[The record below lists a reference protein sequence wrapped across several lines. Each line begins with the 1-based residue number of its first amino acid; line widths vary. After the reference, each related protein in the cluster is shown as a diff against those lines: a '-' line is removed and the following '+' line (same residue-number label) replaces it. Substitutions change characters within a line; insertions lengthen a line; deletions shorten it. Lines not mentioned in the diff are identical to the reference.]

1 MTYET
6 KSSKGYDGWQAVSET
21 EIGQT
26 SEGPRILKLRTAKAR
41 GGLAA
46 SASVCIRKNAAQA
59 GFMCETTEIFGDF
72 YKSGIA
78 LTECRRV
85 TEKAVLEVHSRALQG
100 MDSLIVEAQEFY
112 RNREAQQAA

>member
-6 KSSKGYDGWQAVSET
+6 KSSKGYDGWQATSEA

-26 SEGPRILKLRTAKAR
+26 AEGPRILKLRTAKAR

-100 MDSLIVEAQEFY
+100 MDSLTRQAKAFYEAKE
-112 RNREAQQAA
+112 QQAA

>member
-6 KSSKGYDGWQAVSET
+6 KTSKGFDGWQAVSEA
-21 EIGQT
+21 EIGQIA
-26 SEGPRILKLRTAKAR
+26 EGKRILKLRTAKTR

-46 SASVCIRKNAAQA
+46 SASVCIRKQAGQA

-78 LTECRRV
+78 LTECCRV
-85 TEKAVLEVHSRALQG
+85 TEKTVLEVHQRALQD
-100 MDSLIVEAQEFY
+100 MDLLTRQAKAFYEAKT
-112 RNREAQQAA
+112 QQAA

>member
-85 TEKAVLEVHSRALQG
+85 TEKAVLEVHSRALQD
-100 MDSLIVEAQEFY
+100 MDSLIEQAKAFYEAKE
-112 RNREAQQAA
+112 QQAA

>member
-1 MTYET
+1 MIYET
-6 KSSKGYDGWQAVSET
+6 QTSKGYDGWQAVSEA

-26 SEGPRILKLRTAKAR
+26 AEGPRILKLRTAKTR

-46 SASVCIRKNAAQA
+46 SASVCIRKDAGT
-59 GFMCETTEIFGDF
+59 GFMSETTEIFGDF

-85 TEKAVLEVHSRALQG
+85 TEKAVKEVHDHALQT

>member
-6 KSSKGYDGWQAVSET
+6 KTSKGYDGWQAVSEA

-26 SEGPRILKLRTAKAR
+26 AEGPRILKLRTAKTR
-41 GGLAA
+41 GGLAT
-46 SASVCIRKNAAQA
+46 SASVCIRKQAAQS

-72 YKSGIA
+72 FKSGIA

-85 TEKAVLEVHSRALQG
+85 TEKAVLDVHQRALQD
-100 MDSLIVEAQEFY
+100 MDFLIRQARAFYEAKT
-112 RNREAQQAA
+112 QQAA

>member
-6 KSSKGYDGWQAVSET
+6 KTSKGYDGWQAISEA

-26 SEGPRILKLRTAKAR
+26 VEGARILKLRTAKTR

-46 SASVCIRKNAAQA
+46 SASVCIRRPAAQA
-59 GFMCETTEIFGDF
+59 GLMCETTEIFGDF

-78 LTECRRV
+78 LTQCRRV
-85 TEKAVLEVHSRALQG
+85 TEKAVLEVHARALQD
-100 MDSLIVEAQEFY
+100 MDSLTRQAKAFYEAKEQ
-112 RNREAQQAA
+112 RAA